1 VPRLA
6 VAERRRMLVTAAAR
20 VMARDGIAQTTTRA
34 ITAEAGMPRGSF
46 HYCFRS
52 KDELLQELIRVVV
65 GDMVHAA
72 EAAHVDGRSLLENLQ
87 AGLRA
92 MWESVI
98 EHPDAQLVTYELT
111 TYALRDETAAHLAR
125 WQYEN
130 YYGQAIDY
138 LTFVAQSEG
147 IEWSLPMPVVARL
160 LVTVVDG
167 LSLNWLAD
175 RNSEAAI
182 GVLDAL
188 ATQLGNLAASA
199 DSILTES
206 GTR

>member
-6 VAERRRMLVTAAAR
+6 VEERRRLLVSAAAR

-34 ITAEAGMPRGSF
+34 ITAEADMPRGSF

-65 GDMVHAA
+65 GDMVQAA
-72 EAAHVDGRSLLENLQ
+72 EAAHSDDRSLVENLQ

-98 EHPDAQLVTYELT
+98 KHPDEQLITYELT
-111 TYALRDETAAHLAR
+111 TYALRDETTAHLAR

-138 LTFVAQSEG
+138 LTFVAWSEG

-175 RNSEAAI
+175 RDSEGALD
-182 GVLDAL
+182 VLDAL
-188 ATQLGNLAASA
+188 ATQLANIAAST
-199 DSILTES
+199 DSSLTPIK
-206 GTR
+206 

>member
-1 VPRLA
+1 
-6 VAERRRMLVTAAAR
+6 
-20 VMARDGIAQTTTRA
+20 
-34 ITAEAGMPRGSF
+34 
-46 HYCFRS
+46 
-52 KDELLQELIRVVV
+52 
-65 GDMVHAA
+65 
-72 EAAHVDGRSLLENLQ
+72 
-87 AGLRA
+87 

-98 EHPDAQLVTYELT
+98 EHPDEQLVTYELT
-111 TYALRDETAAHLAR
+111 TYALRDEATAHLAR

-138 LTFVAQSEG
+138 LTFVARSEG

-175 RNSEAAI
+175 RNSDAAI

-188 ATQLGNLAASA
+188 ATQLANIAASTNSNLT
-199 DSILTES
+199 DSV
-206 GTR
+206 TR

>member
-1 VPRLA
+1 
-6 VAERRRMLVTAAAR
+6 MLVTAAAR

-34 ITAEAGMPRGSF
+34 ITSEAGMPRGSF

-52 KDELLQELIRVVV
+52 KDELLQELITVVV

-72 EAAHVDGRSLLENLQ
+72 EAAHVEGRSLLANLQ

-98 EHPDAQLVTYELT
+98 EHPDEQLVTYELT
-111 TYALRDETAAHLAR
+111 TYALRDETTAHLAR

-130 YYGQAIDY
+130 YYGQASDY

-147 IEWSLPMPVVARL
+147 IEWSLPMPVVTRL

-188 ATQLGNLAASA
+188 ATQLTNLAVSPASV
-199 DSILTES
+199 LTES
-206 GTR
+206 GTH

>member
-1 VPRLA
+1 
-6 VAERRRMLVTAAAR
+6 MLVTAAAR

-72 EAAHVDGRSLLENLQ
+72 EAAHFDDRSLAENLQ

-98 EHPDAQLVTYELT
+98 KHPDEQLVTYELT
-111 TYALRDETAAHLAR
+111 TYALRDETRPHLAR

-130 YYGQAIDY
+130 YYGQAINY
-138 LTFVAQSEG
+138 LTFVARSEG

-160 LVTVVDG
+160 LVTMVDG

-175 RNSEAAI
+175 RDSEAAL
-182 GVLDAL
+182 GVIDAV
-188 ATQLGNLAASA
+188 ATQLANLAAAA

-206 GTR
+206 GTRL